1 MSAQERKALFSK
13 PSARERDDSNPVPPS
28 GNGWGEGGAT
38 EGMEG
43 MNLNGNGGEGQ
54 QQGGGKKKGKS
65 KQILFS
71 VSARPQ

>member
-13 PSARERDDSNPVPPS
+13 PTGRGANEWDGGV
-28 GNGWGEGGAT
+28 GEGV
-38 EGMEG
+38 EG
-43 MNLNGNGGEGQ
+43 MNINGNGNGEGDTQ
-54 QQGGGKKKGKS
+54 QGGKKKGKQ

>member
-13 PSARERDDSNPVPPS
+13 PSGRGANEWDGGV
-28 GNGWGEGGAT
+28 GEGV
-38 EGMEG
+38 EGMSI
-43 MNLNGNGGEGQ
+43 NGNGSGEGDTQ
-54 QQGGGKKKGKS
+54 QGGKKKGKQ

>member
-13 PSARERDDSNPVPPS
+13 PTGRSANEWDGGVA
-28 GNGWGEGGAT
+28 EGV
-38 EGMEG
+38 EG
-43 MNLNGNGGEGQ
+43 MNINGNAEGDTQ
-54 QQGGGKKKGKS
+54 QGGKKKGKQ

>member
-13 PSARERDDSNPVPPS
+13 PAGREASDWTGS
-28 GNGWGEGGAT
+28 G
-38 EGMEG
+38 GMEG
-43 MNLNGNGGEGQ
+43 LSMNDSGDAEGVQ
-54 QQGGGKKKGKS
+54 QNGGKKKGKQ

>member
-13 PSARERDDSNPVPPS
+13 PAGREASDWGGS
-28 GNGWGEGGAT
+28 G
-38 EGMEG
+38 GMEG
-43 MNLNGNGGEGQ
+43 LSMNDNGNGDGEGVQ
-54 QQGGGKKKGKS
+54 QNGGKKKGKQ

>member
-13 PSARERDDSNPVPPS
+13 PSARERDDTNPPAPN
-28 GNGWGEGGAT
+28 GNGWNGDSAAEGVGAMT
-38 EGMEG
+38 
-43 MNLNGNGGEGQ
+43 LNGAGDGQ

>member
-13 PSARERDDSNPVPPS
+13 PSGRGANEWDGGV
-28 GNGWGEGGAT
+28 GEGV
-38 EGMEG
+38 EGMSI
-43 MNLNGNGGEGQ
+43 NGNGNGSGEGDTQ
-54 QQGGGKKKGKS
+54 QGGKKKGKQ

>member
-13 PSARERDDSNPVPPS
+13 PTGRSANEWDGGV
-28 GNGWGEGGAT
+28 GEGV
-38 EGMEG
+38 EGL
-43 MNLNGNGGEGQ
+43 NINGNGNGEGDTQ
-54 QQGGGKKKGKS
+54 QGGKKKGKQ

>member
-13 PSARERDDSNPVPPS
+13 PTGRGANEWDGGV
-28 GNGWGEGGAT
+28 GEGV
-38 EGMEG
+38 EGI
-43 MNLNGNGGEGQ
+43 NINGNGNGEGDTQ
-54 QQGGGKKKGKS
+54 QGGKKKGKQ

>member
-13 PSARERDDSNPVPPS
+13 PVGREASNWT
-28 GNGWGEGGAT
+28 GNGA
-38 EGMEG
+38 MEG
-43 MNLNGNGGEGQ
+43 LSMNDSGDAEGVQ
-54 QQGGGKKKGKS
+54 QNGGKKKGKQ